1 MSRPKSKLTT
11 TVTFG
16 LSFLDVL
23 SCGLGAATL
32 LLLIV
37 KHGPATDPEVN
48 LDFLS
53 TRITEVETNLTSLE
67 QTKEDLLVQLAVS
80 DEEIE
85 SQIASKSASSQLEA
99 DRIAA
104 VSKLLDQLS
113 DARKELAT
121 SQAQLQQAQKNKQL
135 ASLKPDLPHI
145 GNKGDL
151 IGLKIEKSRVAILLD
166 RSASMLDAELV
177 EIIRL
182 RVSSDGLKRAA
193 GKWVTARQAAEW
205 AYLQIED
212 GNQYQLLTYSDSVRD
227 LAGNSYTRSD
237 PIQWRLKDTDQDYR
251 TSIPALKEI
260 VPNGATDLRTAFEIV
275 GNLSPPP
282 VQVVL
287 ITDGY
292 PTLPGNRNLT
302 SLRDCPRKLPGVT
315 PFLSPSC
322 RVSVFLNATNVAERR
337 FKNTRIDTILF
348 PLEGD
353 ANAVQGYWMLSAT
366 SGGRLL
372 TPAPGWPYL

>member
-1 MSRPKSKLTT
+1 MSKPKSKLTT

-37 KHGPATDPEVN
+37 KHGPVTEPEVN

-53 TRITEVETNLTSLE
+53 TRITDVETNLTSLE
-67 QTKEDLLVQLAVS
+67 QTREDLLVQLAVS

-85 SQIASKSASSQLEA
+85 RQIASKSASSQLEA

-104 VSKLLDQLS
+104 MSKLLDQLS

-121 SQAQLQQAQKNKQL
+121 SQAQLQEAQENKQR
-135 ASLKPDLPHI
+135 ASLKPDLPQT
-145 GNKGDL
+145 GEKGDL
-151 IGLKIEKSRVAILLD
+151 IGLKIEKSRVVILLD

-193 GKWVTARQAAEW
+193 TKWITARQAAEW
-205 AYLQIED
+205 AYLQIEE
-212 GNQYQLLTYSDSVRD
+212 GRRYQLLTYSDSVRD
-227 LAGNSYTRSD
+227 LAGNSYTKND
-237 PIQWRLKDTDQDYR
+237 PIQWHSKDEEKDYQTSLLSLKQ
-251 TSIPALKEI
+251 I
-260 VPNGATDLRTAFEIV
+260 VPNGATDLRTAFEV
-275 GNLSPPP
+275 AGNLRPSP

-302 SLRDCPRKLPGVT
+302 ALRDCPRKLPGRT

-322 RVSVFLNATNVAERR
+322 RVSVFLNATAVAERQFR
-337 FKNTRIDTILF
+337 NTRIDTILL
-348 PLEGD
+348 PLGGD

-366 SGGRLL
+366 SGGRVL

>member
-1 MSRPKSKLTT
+1 MSKPKSKLTT

-53 TRITEVETNLTSLE
+53 TRITEVETDLTSLE
-67 QTKEDLLVQLAVS
+67 QTREDLLVQLAVS

-85 SQIASKSASSQLEA
+85 RQIASKSASSQMEA

-121 SQAQLQQAQKNKQL
+121 TQAQLQEAQKNKQL
-135 ASLKPDLPHI
+135 ASIKPDSPRI

-151 IGLKIEKSRVAILLD
+151 IGLKAEKSHVVILLD

-182 RVSSDGLKRAA
+182 RVSSDGLKRSAA
-193 GKWVTARQAAEW
+193 KWVTARQAAEW
-205 AYLQIED
+205 AYLQIDD
-212 GNQYQLLTYSDSVRD
+212 GSRYQLLTYSDSVRD
-227 LAGNSYTRSD
+227 LAGNTYTRSD
-237 PIQWRLKDTDQDYR
+237 PILWRLKNPKLDYLS
-251 TSIPALKEI
+251 SIPSLKQI
-260 VPNGATDLRTAFEIV
+260 VPDGATDLRTAFEVV

-282 VQVVL
+282 LQVIL

-292 PTLPGNRNLT
+292 PTLPGKRNLT
-302 SLRDCPRKLPGVT
+302 ALKDCPRKIPGKT

-322 RVSVFLNATNVAERR
+322 RVSVFLHATSVAERK
-337 FKNTRIDTILF
+337 FKNTKIDTILL
-348 PLEGD
+348 PLVGD
-353 ANAVQGYWMLSAT
+353 ANAIQGYWMLSAT

>member
-1 MSRPKSKLTT
+1 MSKPKSKLTT

-37 KHGPATDPEVN
+37 KHGPVTEPEVN

-67 QTKEDLLVQLAVS
+67 QTREDLLVQLAVS

-85 SQIASKSASSQLEA
+85 RQIASKSASSQLEA

-113 DARKELAT
+113 DARQELAT
-121 SQAQLQQAQKNKQL
+121 SQAQLQEAQENKQR
-135 ASLKPDLPHI
+135 ASLKPDLPQT
-145 GNKGDL
+145 GEKGDL
-151 IGLKIEKSRVAILLD
+151 IGLKIEKSRVVILLD
-166 RSASMLDAELV
+166 QSASMLDAELV

-193 GKWVTARQAAEW
+193 AKWITARQAAEW
-205 AYLQIED
+205 AYLQIEE
-212 GNQYQLLTYSDSVRD
+212 GRRYQLLTYSDSVRD
-227 LAGNSYTRSD
+227 LVGNPYTKSD
-237 PIQWRLKDTDQDYR
+237 AIQWRLKDEEQDYQ
-251 TSIPALKEI
+251 TIIPNLKEI
-260 VPNGATDLRTAFEIV
+260 VPNGATDLRTVFEV
-275 GNLSPPP
+275 AGNLRPSP

-302 SLRDCPRKLPGVT
+302 ALRDCPRKLPGRT
-315 PFLSPSC
+315 PYLSPSC
-322 RVSVFLNATNVAERR
+322 RVSVFLNATNVAERQFR
-337 FKNTRIDTILF
+337 NTKIDTILL

-353 ANAVQGYWMLSAT
+353 ANAVQGYWMLSAA
-366 SGGRLL
+366 SGGRVL

>member
-67 QTKEDLLVQLAVS
+67 QTRENLLVQLAVS

-85 SQIASKSASSQLEA
+85 RQIASKSASSQLEA

-104 VSKLLDQLS
+104 MSKLLDQLS
-113 DARKELAT
+113 DARKELRT
-121 SQAQLQQAQKNKQL
+121 SQAQLQEAQKNKQL
-135 ASLKPDLPHI
+135 ASLKPDLPQI

-151 IGLKIEKSRVAILLD
+151 IGLKIERSRVAILLD
-166 RSASMLDAELV
+166 RSASMLDADLIQ
-177 EIIRL
+177 IIRL
-182 RVSSDGLKRAA
+182 KTGSDGLKRSAA
-193 GKWVTARQAAEW
+193 KWVTARQAAEW
-205 AYLQIED
+205 VYLQIED
-212 GNQYQLLTYSDSVRD
+212 GSRFQLLTYSDSVRD
-227 LAGNSYTRSD
+227 LAGNSYARSD
-237 PIQWRLKDTDQDYR
+237 SILWRLKKPKLDYQ
-251 TSIPALKEI
+251 SIIPALKAV
-260 VPNGATDLRTAFEIV
+260 VPEGATDLRTAFEVV
-275 GNLSPPP
+275 GNLSPAP
-282 VQVVL
+282 VQVIL

-302 SLRDCPRKLPGVT
+302 ALRDCPRKLPGRT

-322 RVSVFLNATNVAERR
+322 RVSVFLNATSVAERR
-337 FKNTRIDTILF
+337 LRNTKIDTILL
-348 PLEGD
+348 PLVGD
-353 ANAVQGYWMLSAT
+353 ANAVQGYWMMSAT